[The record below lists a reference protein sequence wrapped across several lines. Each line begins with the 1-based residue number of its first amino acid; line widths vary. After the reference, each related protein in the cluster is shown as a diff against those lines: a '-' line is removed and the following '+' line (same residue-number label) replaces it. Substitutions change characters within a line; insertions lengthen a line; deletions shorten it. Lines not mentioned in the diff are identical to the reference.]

1 MSLLLPTLGLLILPC
16 IVNIKLVMYFC
27 HLCEWCIDVNMFV
40 FIHMYGEESTDVWAS
55 TYRNHR
61 SVLSVFFGYKS
72 SYFLRQ
78 ALSPTE
84 PGAHQV
90 GKTEWPANPRVPL
103 SAAIIRVNKLPTFSF
118 HMITEDPDT
127 VLISLGKYFTNEAMP
142 PTSCLFFLA
151 LLESLLDFGHLFPIN
166 PYQW

>member
-27 HLCEWCIDVNMFV
+27 HLCEWNIDVNMFV

-90 GKTEWPANPRVPL
+90 GKTEWPSNPRVPL
-103 SAAIIRVNKLPTFSF
+103 SAAIIHVNTLATLSF

-127 VLISLGKYFTNEAMP
+127 GPNITWQVL
-142 PTSCLFFLA
+142 
-151 LLESLLDFGHLFPIN
+151 
-166 PYQW
+166 YQWSHASYLLPLLSCTSWITARFWSPLSY